1 MNNNKNIK
9 WGEIYYCN
17 LGGNGSVQSGIRP
30 VLVIQ
35 NNVGNE
41 NSPTTVVATITS
53 VLKKLHQPTHILLDT
68 SCGLKNE
75 SIVLLE
81 QIRTVDIQRELLE
94 YIGAVAD
101 EKTIYNIQQG
111 LLIELGLKK
120 KPMPRRND
128 FILSL
133 CPKCRAEFMSV
144 PENILRRVDPLQV
157 TKERCD
163 KCQVNYGYDYL
174 ITKKCT
180 HNNPYEGGSD
190 G

>member
-9 WGEIYYCN
+9 WGEIYYCK

-35 NNVGNE
+35 NNVGND

-75 SIVLLE
+75 SMVLLE
-81 QIRTVDIQRELLE
+81 QIRTVDIQRDLLE
-94 YIGAVAD
+94 YIGTITD

-111 LLIELGLKK
+111 LLIELGLRK
-120 KPMPRRND
+120 KPMPRRNGLL
-128 FILSL
+128 LSL
-133 CPKCRAEFMSV
+133 CPKCRSEFMSV
-144 PENILRRVDPLQV
+144 PENILRRVDTLQV

-163 KCQVNYGYDYL
+163 KCQVNFGYDYL
-174 ITKKCT
+174 ITKKRT
-180 HNNPYEGGSD
+180 HNNPYEGDLD